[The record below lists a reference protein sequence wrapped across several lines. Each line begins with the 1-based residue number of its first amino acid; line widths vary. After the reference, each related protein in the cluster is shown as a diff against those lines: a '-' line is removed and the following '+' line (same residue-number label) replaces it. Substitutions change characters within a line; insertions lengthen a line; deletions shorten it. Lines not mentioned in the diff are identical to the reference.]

1 MSQSALTPSD
11 KVDPVSVRA
20 GGFARPEL
28 KILAQFA
35 ASGALQVGSKLIVV
49 LSGVL
54 LARVLGASGLGV
66 YAFTLST
73 VSLGLLVCEFGMR
86 SLHVREVAASLAQK
100 RWGHLRSLLSYGPL
114 IIFAAG
120 VLVGSVS
127 AVVLATQPDLPA
139 STRHTYLLACALLP
153 CLALMRIL
161 ISQSVGFGLVL
172 QSQVLELLLYPGVV
186 ACGVA
191 LVYLAQAGR
200 LAPEVAMMFQVVAT
214 LLTAAVIL
222 VLLDRRKPVELKRLS
237 GRAEPPI
244 WVKSALPFLVMD
256 TALALHGQMDT
267 QIIGWMG
274 DEATVGTYRIAL
286 QLSGLVAIGLSIVV
300 QFGAPRMAHLFA
312 AGDLKALR
320 TYYFRLQALSAVS
333 AGLMVLGLV
342 VFGHWIINKLFGAEY
357 AGAYAPMVILAL
369 GFLGNAAF
377 GPAGTL
383 LLMTGGERR
392 AGMWFWS
399 TLMLNLAL
407 SPFLFHWFGPVGT
420 AAATATAATFN
431 HLLCWVTAQR
441 STLRT
446 PLPMM
451 AA

>member
-11 KVDPVSVRA
+11 KTGPVAASD
-20 GGFARPEL
+20 GGVARPVL
-28 KILAQFA
+28 RILAQFA
-35 ASGALQVGSKLIVV
+35 ASGTLQVGSKLIVV

-54 LARVLGASGLGV
+54 LARVLGPSALGV
-66 YAFTLST
+66 YAFTLSS
-73 VSLGLLVCEFGMR
+73 VALGLLVCEFGMR

-114 IIFAAG
+114 IIFSAG
-120 VLVGSVS
+120 VLVGSVG
-127 AVVLATQPDLPA
+127 AIVVAMQPDLSA
-139 STRHTYLLACALLP
+139 STRQTYLLACALLP

-186 ACGVA
+186 ACGVGA
-191 LVYLAQAGR
+191 VYLTQAGR
-200 LAPEVAMMFQVVAT
+200 LGPEVAMAFQVLAT
-214 LLTAAVIL
+214 LATAGLIF
-222 VLLDRRKPVELKRLS
+222 VLLDRRKPVELKRLP
-237 GRAEPPI
+237 GKAEPPL
-244 WVKSALPFLVMD
+244 WVKGAFPFLIMD

-274 DEATVGTYRIAL
+274 DDATVGNYRIAL
-286 QLSGLVAIGLSIVV
+286 QLAGLAAIGLSIVV

-312 AGDLKALR
+312 AGDLAALR
-320 TYYFRLQALSAVS
+320 TYYVRLQALGAAA
-333 AGLMVLGLV
+333 AGLVVLTLV
-342 VFGHWIINKLFGAEY
+342 VFGHWIINRLFGAEY

-383 LLMTGGERR
+383 LLMTGDERR
-392 AGMWFWS
+392 AGRWFWS
-399 TLMLNLAL
+399 TLVLNLAL
-407 SPFLFHWFGPVGT
+407 SPFLFHWFGAVGT

-441 STLRT
+441 GTLRT
-446 PLPMM
+446 LRPTMVS
-451 AA
+451 